1 MADARKTP
9 ETGSAAS
16 SRGQFDSQAYD
27 SAERLRDQLMD
38 YVRQTDARDIDV
50 QKVDAMLA
58 RINELDPQEKSG
70 LSAPEETGEL
80 QDPAGPDINSSN
92 RTRFSL
98 RKLLIVAA
106 ALITALALFGVQ
118 FAVGDRQEA
127 KGTSDGNVFQMAS
140 VPKTEYA
147 VIRSHPLEE
156 GETKTYDSVEDML
169 EDFGIDARVV
179 PTKVPERLGEPAV
192 QAMNVQD
199 TVNLFVD
206 YENDKEFLSV
216 FYNEILS
223 SNKQSTETNRIDAVT
238 ELINGIPHFI
248 VIDKEIT
255 KIVWINGELECHLS
269 SDLSYEEVIEVLYS
283 IYED

>member
-38 YVRQTDARDIDV
+38 YVRQTDAKDIDV

-127 KGTSDGNVFQMAS
+127 KGTSDGNVFQLTATQK
-140 VPKTEYA
+140 PEYA
-147 VIRSHPLEE
+147 LVRNHPLEE

-179 PTKVPERLGEPAV
+179 PTKVPERLGEPVV
-192 QAMNVQD
+192 QAAERKQG
-199 TVNLFVD
+199 LRLSVD
-206 YENDKEFLSV
+206 YEGNEFLSM
-216 FYNEILS
+216 YHSEILA
-223 SNKQSTETNRIDAVT
+223 SNNKSTETNQIDAVT

-269 SDLSYEEVIEVLYS
+269 SDLPYEDVIEVLYS